1 MITIVA
7 AIGRNN
13 ALGKDNQLLWRLP
26 KDLRHFK
33 ELTEN
38 HPVVMG
44 RKTYESIGKAL
55 PNRTNI
61 VVSRKSGWF
70 EEGILIVSTLKE
82 ALKFAKK
89 INENIFIIGGGEIY
103 KQTMDQA
110 DRLEITLV
118 DANPDADTFFPAID
132 PKIWQKTDE
141 ECFEKDEKNEYSFCF
156 QTFERLIKS

>member
-7 AIGRNN
+7 AIGNNN

-26 KDLRHFK
+26 KDLKHFK

-38 HPVVMG
+38 HPIVMG

-61 VVSRKSGWF
+61 VVSRKENWF
-70 EEGILIVSTLKE
+70 QEGILIVSTLKE

-89 INENIFIIGGGEIY
+89 IDENIFVIGGGEIY
-103 KQTMDQA
+103 KQTVDLA
-110 DRLEITLV
+110 DKLEITQV
-118 DANPDADTFFPAID
+118 KGDFEADTFFPKID
-132 PKIWQKTDE
+132 PKIWKMTDE
-141 ECFEKDEKNEYSFCF
+141 QCHEKDEKNEHVFCF
-156 QTFERLIKS
+156 QTYERINKS